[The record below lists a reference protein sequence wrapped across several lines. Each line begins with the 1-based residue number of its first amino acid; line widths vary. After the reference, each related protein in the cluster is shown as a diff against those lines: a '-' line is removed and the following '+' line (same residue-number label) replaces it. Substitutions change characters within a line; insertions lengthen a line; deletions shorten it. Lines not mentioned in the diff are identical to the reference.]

1 MPESFAALKRS
12 RDTSMDRLTKELDKF
27 SSNTTK
33 KNEDDRFWKAE
44 VDKSGNGYAVIRF
57 LPAPQGEDVPWVRLW
72 NHGFQGPGGW
82 YIENSLTTLNQ
93 PDPCGELNSK
103 LWNSG
108 NEKDKEIA
116 RKQKRRLNYIS
127 NIYVVKDPSNPHNE
141 GKVFLYKF
149 GKKIF
154 DKLNEKMNPEFEDEK
169 PVNPFD
175 LWNGA
180 NFKLKIRNV
189 EGYRN
194 YDKSEFDDVSEL
206 AREEELETIWKSEYA
221 LAPMIAADQFKTYA
235 ELSARL
241 EKILNTPASV
251 AEEDSAPWK
260 APEQEKSMEAK
271 SLPSKKSSHEEE
283 EDDTLA
289 MFEKLARD

>member
-1 MPESFAALKRS
+1 MSESFAALKRS

-27 SSNTTK
+27 TNTTK

-72 NHGFQGPGGW
+72 NHGFQGSGGW
-82 YIENSLTTLNQ
+82 YIENSLTTLNEK
-93 PDPCGELNSK
+93 DPAGELNSK

-127 NIYVVKDPSNPHNE
+127 NIFVVKDPSHPENE
-141 GKVFLYKF
+141 GRIFLFKF

-194 YDKSEFDDVSEL
+194 YDKSEFDDVSAL
-206 AREEELETIWKSEYA
+206 ADEEDLERIWKSQHP
-221 LAPMIAADQFKTYA
+221 LSPLIARDQFKSYA
-235 ELSARL
+235 ELAARL
-241 EKILNTPASV
+241 DKVLNTGVSV
-251 AEEDSAPWK
+251 SEDMPTFEAPK
-260 APEQEKSMEAK
+260 VSKTAEAK
-271 SLPSKKSSHEEE
+271 SLPSKRAVHEEDD
-283 EDDTLA
+283 DDTLA
-289 MFEKLARD
+289 VFQRLAQD